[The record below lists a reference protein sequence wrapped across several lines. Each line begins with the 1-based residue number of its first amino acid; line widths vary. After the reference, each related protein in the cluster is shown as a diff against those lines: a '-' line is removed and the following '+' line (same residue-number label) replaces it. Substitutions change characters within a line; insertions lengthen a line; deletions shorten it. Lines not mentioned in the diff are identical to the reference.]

1 VERAGIFL
9 LGWMIVGLIALI
21 FLLILFTPIT
31 ISLFY
36 GRIGENDHVAVE
48 ITAWFRL
55 IRWKYELPIVK
66 LTNSRIGPELV
77 AKVDKA
83 RTRTQGS
90 KEEVKDVTG
99 RQLKQ
104 WRRAMQDFLERV
116 EDLKPV
122 LKRMLKRIKCTRL
135 EWHTS
140 LGLGGAAETGAL
152 TGVAW
157 GVKSALIGVFSHAVT
172 LRTVPR
178 LSVQPHW
185 NRQIIR
191 TQIRCN
197 LHFWLGHAV
206 IAGIRILFRLR
217 KGREPKWQT
226 TPSGA

>member
-9 LGWMIVGLIALI
+9 LGWIIVGSIALI
-21 FLLILFTPIT
+21 FLLILITPIS

-48 ITAWFRL
+48 VTAWFRL

-66 LTNSRIGPELV
+66 LTTSRNGPELV
-77 AKVDKA
+77 ARVVKTGA
-83 RTRTQGS
+83 RTQGNQ
-90 KEEVKDVTG
+90 EEVKDVTG
-99 RQLKQ
+99 REIQK

-116 EDLKPV
+116 ENLQPV
-122 LKRMLKRIKCTRL
+122 LKQMMKRIRCTRL

-152 TGVAW
+152 IGVAW
-157 GVKSALIGVFSHAVT
+157 GVKSALIGVFSHGVS

-191 TQIRCN
+191 TQIRCD
-197 LHFWLGHAV
+197 LHFWLGHAL
-206 IAGIRILFRLR
+206 IAGLRILFRLR
-217 KGREPKWQT
+217 KDREPKWQT
-226 TPSGA
+226 TTSGA

>member
-9 LGWMIVGLIALI
+9 LGWMIVGSIALI
-21 FLLILFTPIT
+21 FLLILITPIT

-48 ITAWFRL
+48 VTAWFRL

-66 LTNSRIGPELV
+66 LTASKIGPELV
-77 AKVDKA
+77 AKVVKTGP
-83 RTRTQGS
+83 RKQGNQA
-90 KEEVKDVTG
+90 EVKDVTG
-99 RQLKQ
+99 REIQK

-116 EDLKPV
+116 ENLQPV
-122 LKRMLKRIKCTRL
+122 LKQMMKRIRCTRL

-157 GVKSALIGVFSHAVT
+157 GVKSALVGMFSHAFT

-191 TQIRCN
+191 TQLRCD

-206 IAGIRILFRLR
+206 IAGVRILFRLR